1 MKKINIAID
10 GPSGAGKS
18 TLAKQLAADFGY
30 IYVDTGAMYRS
41 IGLYVCRKNIAADDK
56 AGIIGCLG
64 GIEVDLKYIDGT
76 QHVMLNGE
84 DVSDKIRTE
93 EISKY
98 ASAVS
103 AIPEVRSFLLDLQR
117 NLAARSSVIMDGRD
131 IGTVI
136 LPDAEVKIFLTA
148 SDCKRAERRY
158 KELIEKGQKV
168 TFEGVLENI
177 RQRDKNDSERALAPL
192 KPADDAVIVDTSD
205 LDLKQSF
212 ELMKK
217 VIMEKTANV

>member
-18 TLAKQLAADFGY
+18 TLAKMLAADFGY

-41 IGLYVCRKNIAADDK
+41 IGLFVSRKGINTSDTLKIVSCLPDIAID
-56 AGIIGCLG
+56 I
-64 GIEVDLKYIDGT
+64 KYIEGS
-76 QHVMLNGE
+76 QHIFLNNE

-103 AIPEVRSFLLDLQR
+103 AIPEVRAFLLDLQR
-117 NLAARSSVIMDGRD
+117 DLAAHNSVIMDGRD

-148 SDCKRAERRY
+148 SDVKRAERRY
-158 KELIEKGQKV
+158 KELIEKGQQV
-168 TFEGVLENI
+168 TFDSVLENI

-192 KPADDAVIVDTSD
+192 RPADDAVLVDTSGVG
-205 LDLKQSF
+205 LQKSF
-212 ELMKK
+212 EMMKK
-217 VIMEKTANV
+217 VIMEKIVNV